1 MMNSL
6 VSSRIRR
13 TLFGHIVSRPS
24 SRFYLRG
31 IAKELNLTISPLRR
45 ELLKL
50 EQAGM
55 LKTSEEGNLRFYQ
68 VDQTHPLFLR
78 LKQVAASGL
87 LEVEGTVS
95 QPGPVAST
103 PVQIPSEPIVAVAAV
118 VSQPVQLVV
127 AAPVA
132 AAPVE
137 APALAAVATIEPVVA
152 TKMLVA
158 DPAKGGEP
166 VAAKPV
172 VMAAVSVLSH
182 QKIER
187 IRRATA
193 PRVSLVSVMGASSLC
208 VLTLA
213 VIGMAVYLVMENRRF
228 LVPEIAERPQTRAP
242 APDTASLPEAPAAP
256 TIDLATEQP
265 AEPAPEQAQVTVT
278 EMRSG
283 QWRMMTGRFGGE
295 FAPGSREPTH

>member
-1 MMNSL
+1 MINSL

-13 TLFGHIVSRPS
+13 TLFGHIVSRPG

-50 EQAGM
+50 EQLGV

-68 VDQTHPLFLR
+68 VDQTHPVFLQ
-78 LKQVAASGL
+78 LKQAAASGL
-87 LEVEGTVS
+87 LAVEGM
-95 QPGPVAST
+95 PMA
-103 PVQIPSEPIVAVAAV
+103 PVQAVSAPVAAV
-118 VSQPVQLVV
+118 VAGEPVMPVAVAVNEAPEPAVV
-127 AAPVA
+127 KLAEPVAIKPVEAIASVELVA
-132 AAPVE
+132 AA
-137 APALAAVATIEPVVA
+137 TI
-152 TKMLVA
+152 
-158 DPAKGGEP
+158 
-166 VAAKPV
+166 
-172 VMAAVSVLSH
+172 LSH

-193 PRVSLVSVMGASSLC
+193 PQVSLVSVMGASSLC

-228 LVPEIAERPQTRAP
+228 LVPEIAERPQTSAP
-242 APDTASLPEAPAAP
+242 APDTASLPKALAAP

-265 AEPAPEQAQVTVT
+265 AEPAPEQVQVTVT

-295 FAPGSREPTH
+295 FAPGSREATH